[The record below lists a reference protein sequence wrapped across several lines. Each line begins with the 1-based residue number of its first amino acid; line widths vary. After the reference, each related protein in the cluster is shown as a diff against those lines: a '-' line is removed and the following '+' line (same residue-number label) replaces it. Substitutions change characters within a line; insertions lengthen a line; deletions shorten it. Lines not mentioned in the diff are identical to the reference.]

1 MENYC
6 ELEQMRQ
13 EMAELRARL
22 DRQTII
28 SEEHI
33 RRSMC
38 DKVHRIKVQTT
49 LLAVLGVAGAA
60 YCLWALHWFMGL
72 SLALSVFTVLFLL
85 GAVFFSFWATRRVR
99 PEDIMGENLTQ
110 AGREIA
116 LMKKRGLQWKKF
128 AYPLVLAWF
137 IWVAAEC
144 VIAGLDNE
152 LFMGFL
158 LGCGLGLLGAG
169 ICTAILDRKQTAML
183 DEVLKQIDELSR

>member
-72 SLALSVFTVLFLL
+72 SLARSRSSRCCF
-85 GAVFFSFWATRRVR
+85 FWAPSSSPSGR
-99 PEDIMGENLTQ
+99 PGEY
-110 AGREIA
+110 GR
-116 LMKKRGLQWKKF
+116 K
-128 AYPLVLAWF
+128 
-137 IWVAAEC
+137 
-144 VIAGLDNE
+144 
-152 LFMGFL
+152 
-158 LGCGLGLLGAG
+158 
-169 ICTAILDRKQTAML
+169 T
-183 DEVLKQIDELSR
+183 